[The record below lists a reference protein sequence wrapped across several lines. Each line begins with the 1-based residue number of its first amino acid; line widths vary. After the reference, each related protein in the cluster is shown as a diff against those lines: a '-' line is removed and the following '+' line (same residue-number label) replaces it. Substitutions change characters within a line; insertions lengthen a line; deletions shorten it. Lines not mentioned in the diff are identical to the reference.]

1 LFTSHRWE
9 RSLSDL
15 QAPAQGDSLI
25 PMFESMVDRALSRTQ
40 VDYAPKKAAAAAV
53 ADPAMP
59 SAESLY
65 SAASQIR
72 RVQ

>member
-1 LFTSHRWE
+1 
-9 RSLSDL
+9 
-15 QAPAQGDSLI
+15 
-25 PMFESMVDRALSRTQ
+25 MVDRALSRTQ
-40 VDYAPKKAAAAAV
+40 VDYAPKKAAAAA